1 MSPEYFPLIANHL
14 WQSTLLAGVAG
25 LLTLALRQ
33 NHARVRHLVW
43 LAASSKFLVPLAVL
57 ISLGGHIRWRTA
69 VEMAPSNVLV
79 VVSTINQ
86 PFATASVSSGSRRI
100 APSASNLLPAVLGGI
115 WTFGFLGICCSWW
128 LRWRRIRAAV
138 RASTPV
144 QMDIPIPAKSSSV
157 LLEPGVFGLF
167 RPVLLLP
174 DGLFERLTPSQ
185 LKAVVA
191 HELCHI
197 RHRDNLSAAIHMFV
211 ETVFWFHPLVWWMGK
226 RMVAERERACD
237 EEVLRLGNAPRVYAE
252 GILNV
257 CKLYVES
264 PLTCVSGVTGSNLKI
279 RIDAILTGRIAE
291 RLNLRKKFALTVAG
305 VAAFALPIGVGMMNA
320 PASRAQSVAAA
331 IPKFEVASIRPC
343 KEGGG
348 VTPDSSPGRLST
360 GCDHL
365 VDDFYLGLIQQA
377 YFRFAGS
384 RFNPV
389 GVIPIKGGPDWI
401 RSELYEINAKAEGQP
416 ASEMMHGPMLQQLL
430 EDRFK
435 LKIHREIKEGAVY
448 ELTLVKGGSK
458 LKPFQEGSCAHL
470 GSTYPVPEPPTRQ
483 QYCKALVGPTML
495 DAEGSTL
502 GDFSK
507 LINLLLD
514 RPVIDKTGLTGKFD
528 IHLEFSGDD
537 TPPALRRPE
546 APSAASDTSGPT
558 IFAAIQ
564 EQLGLKLVPAK
575 GPVESLVI
583 DHVEKPSEN

>member
-43 LAASSKFLVPLAVL
+43 LAASSKFLIPLAVL

-69 VEMAPSNVLV
+69 EEMAPSNVLV

-86 PFATASVSSGSRRI
+86 PFAAASVSSGSRRI

-343 KEGGG
+343 
-348 VTPDSSPGRLST
+348 
-360 GCDHL
+360 
-365 VDDFYLGLIQQA
+365 
-377 YFRFAGS
+377 
-384 RFNPV
+384 
-389 GVIPIKGGPDWI
+389 
-401 RSELYEINAKAEGQP
+401 
-416 ASEMMHGPMLQQLL
+416 
-430 EDRFK
+430 
-435 LKIHREIKEGAVY
+435 
-448 ELTLVKGGSK
+448 
-458 LKPFQEGSCAHL
+458 
-470 GSTYPVPEPPTRQ
+470 
-483 QYCKALVGPTML
+483 
-495 DAEGSTL
+495 
-502 GDFSK
+502 
-507 LINLLLD
+507 
-514 RPVIDKTGLTGKFD
+514 
-528 IHLEFSGDD
+528 
-537 TPPALRRPE
+537 
-546 APSAASDTSGPT
+546 
-558 IFAAIQ
+558 
-564 EQLGLKLVPAK
+564 
-575 GPVESLVI
+575 
-583 DHVEKPSEN
+583 